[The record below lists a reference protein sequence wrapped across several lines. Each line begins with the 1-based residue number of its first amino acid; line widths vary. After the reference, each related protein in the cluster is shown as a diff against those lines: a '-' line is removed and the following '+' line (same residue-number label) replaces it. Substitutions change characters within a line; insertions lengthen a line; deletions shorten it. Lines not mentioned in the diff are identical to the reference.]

1 MYKRQVLGEIG
12 VSQQTLITRACQRI
26 ASGEVAVAMVVGAEA
41 KYRSLCA
48 SKAAGEAGETVQLE
62 VEPDVLLLPED
73 ELWSEVESAAGL
85 GMPVGYYAIMDSAL
99 RYRQGLSPDEHR
111 DQMAQMYARFSEI
124 AAANPDAWS
133 DHAVDAATIRDP
145 SPGNRMLAFPYTK
158 LHNSQWNVDQA
169 AGLIFCSAGLAEE
182 LGIARNKWIFPR
194 ASAESNFM
202 SAVASRGELGG
213 CPGFRAAGEAVM
225 AAAGISF
232 DAIRLRELYSCFPYA
247 VRSQLHE
254 FGMAPGGDL
263 SVTGGMTFGGG
274 PLNNFVF
281 QATAKMAQLLRQN
294 PTETGLVTTVSGMLT
309 KQACALWSAVPNPGG
324 WSFADVTEQAR
335 AASDIREIVAQYSGA
350 AVVAGYTVLYQGGD
364 PWRAVAVF
372 DLPDGARTVAYS
384 EEPELMQSMQEQEYC
399 GRQLSVANGQ
409 FRAG

>member
-1 MYKRQVLGEIG
+1 MADYTPLSPVLVGVAAIQQKLADYQQALEPVALMEQALRGAAADAGSPGLLQRAGEILVPKGIWGYSDPGRLLADALGAVAANTVLGEIG

-133 DHAVDAATIRDP
+133 DHALDAATIRDP

-182 LGIARNKWIFPR
+182 LGIERSKWIFPAR
-194 ASAESNFM
+194 GFGLRVRRLWRRRVSALTPSVCASCTPVFPMPCARSCM
-202 SAVASRGELGG
+202 SSKWRPVA
-213 CPGFRAAGEAVM
+213 
-225 AAAGISF
+225 I
-232 DAIRLRELYSCFPYA
+232 
-247 VRSQLHE
+247 SQL
-254 FGMAPGGDL
+254 PG
-263 SVTGGMTFGGG
+263 V
-274 PLNNFVF
+274 
-281 QATAKMAQLLRQN
+281 
-294 PTETGLVTTVSGMLT
+294 
-309 KQACALWSAVPNPGG
+309 
-324 WSFADVTEQAR
+324 
-335 AASDIREIVAQYSGA
+335 
-350 AVVAGYTVLYQGGD
+350 
-364 PWRAVAVF
+364 
-372 DLPDGARTVAYS
+372 
-384 EEPELMQSMQEQEYC
+384 
-399 GRQLSVANGQ
+399 
-409 FRAG
+409 